1 MIFGNLAS
9 KLSEVM
15 RKFGGKSRVT
25 ESDVKEL
32 MREVRLALL
41 EADVNYKVVKDFTK
55 TVSEKAVGSSVLEG
69 LNPGQQVVKIVNDE
83 LKELLGGN
91 EAKLDLGRTPPNVI
105 MMVGLQGAGKTTASA
120 KLALMLKKQNK
131 NPLLVAA
138 DVYRPAAIKQLEV
151 LGGQIQVPV
160 FSMPD
165 GTSPVEIAKNAKER
179 AFRSLNEVVIIDTAG
194 RLEIDDRLMEELENI
209 KKAVNP
215 SEILLVV
222 DSMTGQNAANVAVAF
237 NERLDISGVILS
249 KLDSDTRGGAA
260 LSVAQMT
267 GKPIKFA
274 SVGEKMNEFETFKP
288 DRMAGRILGMGDV
301 LSLIEQAEQMYSEK
315 EARELE
321 QKIRQQTFTL
331 EDFLGQLRQIKKMG
345 GIGKLLG
352 MMPGVAGQIRE
363 EDIDE
368 KGMVR
373 TEAIICSMT
382 AKERKNPSILNASR
396 RKRIAAGSGT
406 SVQDVNKLIR
416 QFEMMR
422 EMMKKMSGGKGGKGG
437 KGFGGG
443 NPFGGKGGF
452 NPGGKFGF

>member
-9 KLSEVM
+9 KMSEVM
-15 RKFGGKSRVT
+15 RRFRGKARVT

-41 EADVNYKVVKDFTK
+41 EADVNYKVVKDFTRS
-55 TVSEKAVGSSVLEG
+55 VSEKAVGANVLEG

-83 LKELLGGN
+83 LKELLGGD
-91 EAKLDLGRTPPNVI
+91 EAKLDLGKTPPNVI
-105 MMVGLQGAGKTTASA
+105 MMAGLQGAGKTTASA
-120 KLALMLKKQNK
+120 KLALMLKKQGR
-131 NPLLVAA
+131 NPMLAAA

-160 FSMPD
+160 FSMPE
-165 GTSPVEIAKNAKER
+165 GTSPVQIAKAAKDR
-179 AFRSLNEVVIIDTAG
+179 ALRQLNDVVIIDTAG
-194 RLEIDDRLMEELENI
+194 RLEIDEKLMDELENI
-209 KKAVNP
+209 KAAVNP

-237 NERLDISGVILS
+237 NERLDVTGIILS

-260 LSVAQMT
+260 LSVVQMT
-267 GKPIKFA
+267 KKPIKFA
-274 SVGEKMNEFETFKP
+274 SVGEKMNEFEPFRP

-301 LSLIEQAEQMYSEK
+301 LSLIEQAEQMYTEK

-321 QKIRQQTFTL
+321 QKMRQQTFTL
-331 EDFLGQLRQIKKMG
+331 DDFLTQLRQIKKMG
-345 GIGKLLG
+345 GIAKLLG
-352 MMPGVAGQIRE
+352 MMPGAAGRIRE

-368 KGMVR
+368 RGMVR

-382 AKERKNPSILNASR
+382 VKERKNPSLLNASR
-396 RKRIAAGSGT
+396 RKRIAEGSGT
-406 SVQDVNKLIR
+406 TVQDVNKLMR

-422 EMMKKMSGGKGGKGG
+422 DMMKKMSDKKTRRSLMGGRGGMG
-437 KGFGGG
+437 GFGGG
-443 NPFGGKGGF
+443 MPF
-452 NPGGKFGF
+452 

>member
-1 MIFGNLAS
+1 
-9 KLSEVM
+9 M
-15 RKFGGKSRVT
+15 RKFRGKTHVT
-25 ESDVKEL
+25 EKDVKDL
-32 MREVRLALL
+32 MREVRIALL

-55 TVSEKAVGSSVLEG
+55 SVSEKAVGTSVLEG
-69 LNPGQQVVKIVNDE
+69 LNPGQQVVKVVNDE
-83 LKELLGGN
+83 LKELLGGK

-105 MMVGLQGAGKTTASA
+105 MMCGLQGAGKTTASA

-138 DVYRPAAIKQLEV
+138 DVYRPAAVKQLQV

-160 FSMPD
+160 YAAPE
-165 GTSPVEIAKNAKER
+165 GTNPVKIAADAKEKALR
-179 AFRSLNEVVIIDTAG
+179 GLNDVVIVDTAG
-194 RLEIDDRLMEELENI
+194 RLEIDEPLMEELEKI

-222 DSMTGQNAANVAVAF
+222 DAMTGQNAANVAVTF
-237 NERLDISGVILS
+237 NERLDITGVILS

-274 SVGEKMNEFETFKP
+274 SVGEKMNEFEVFHP

-301 LSLIEQAEQMYSEK
+301 LSLIEQAEQMYDEK

-321 QKIRQQTFTL
+321 KKIRQQTFTL
-331 EDFLGQLRQIKKMG
+331 DDFLQQLRQIKKMG

-352 MMPGVAGQIRE
+352 MVPGVAGQIRE

-368 KGMVR
+368 SGMVK

-382 AKERKNPSILNASR
+382 LKERRNPQLLNASR

-406 SVQDVNKLIR
+406 TVQDVNKLMR
-416 QFEMMR
+416 QFEQMR
-422 EMMKKMSGGKGGKGG
+422 DMMKKMNNGRGPGGMKGM
-437 KGFGGG
+437 GGG
-443 NPFGGKGGF
+443 TKGRF
-452 NPGGKFGF
+452 RF

>member
-1 MIFGNLAS
+1 
-9 KLSEVM
+9 
-15 RKFGGKSRVT
+15 
-25 ESDVKEL
+25 

-41 EADVNYKVVKDFTK
+41 EADVSYKVVKDFVKRVT
-55 TVSEKAVGSSVLEG
+55 ERAIGQEVLES
-69 LNPGQQVVKIVNDE
+69 LSPAQMVIKIVNDE
-83 LKELLGGN
+83 FIELMGS
-91 EAKLDLGRTPPNVI
+91 ESAKLNISPKSPSVVML
-105 MMVGLQGAGKTTASA
+105 VGLQGAGKTTASA

-138 DVYRPAAIKQLEV
+138 DIYRPAAIKQLQV

-160 FSMPD
+160 YAAPE
-165 GTSPVEIAKNAKER
+165 GTSPVKIASDAKEKALR
-179 AFRSLNEVVIIDTAG
+179 GLHDVVIVDTAG
-194 RLEIDDRLMEELENI
+194 RLEIDDILMEELEKI

-222 DSMTGQNAANVAVAF
+222 DAMTGQNAANVAVTF
-237 NERLDISGVILS
+237 NERLDITGVILS

-274 SVGEKMNEFETFKP
+274 SVGEKMNEFEVFHP

-301 LSLIEQAEQMYSEK
+301 LSLIEQAEQMYDEK

-321 QKIRQQTFTL
+321 KKIRQQTFTL
-331 EDFLGQLRQIKKMG
+331 DDFLQQLRQIKKMG

-352 MMPGVAGQIRE
+352 MVPGVAGQIRE

-368 KGMVR
+368 SGMVK

-382 AKERKNPSILNASR
+382 LKERRNPQILNASR

-406 SVQDVNKLIR
+406 TVQDVNKLMR
-416 QFEMMR
+416 QFEQMR
-422 EMMKKMSGGKGGKGG
+422 DMMKKMNNGKGPGGMKGM
-437 KGFGGG
+437 GGG
-443 NPFGGKGGF
+443 MRNRF
-452 NPGGKFGF
+452 KF

>member
-9 KLSEVM
+9 KLSETM
-15 RKFGGKSRVT
+15 RKFGGKTRVT
-25 ESDVKEL
+25 EKDVKDL
-32 MREVRLALL
+32 MREVRIALL
-41 EADVNYKVVKDFTK
+41 EADVNYKVVKEFVG

-83 LKELLGGN
+83 LKNLLGGS
-91 EAKLDLGRTPPNVI
+91 EAKLDLGRTPPNII
-105 MMVGLQGAGKTTASA
+105 MMAGLQGAGKTTASA
-120 KLALMLKKQNK
+120 KLALMLKKQGK
-131 NPLLVAA
+131 NPLLAAA
-138 DVYRPAAIKQLEV
+138 DIYRPAAIKQLQV

-160 FSMPD
+160 YAAPE
-165 GTSPVEIAKNAKER
+165 GTSPVEIAKQAREKAVR
-179 AFRSLNEVVIIDTAG
+179 GLNDVVIVDTAG
-194 RLEIDDRLMEELENI
+194 RLEIDETLMDELENI

-237 NERLDISGVILS
+237 NEKLNITGVILS

-260 LSVAQMT
+260 LSVAKLT

-274 SVGEKMNEFETFKP
+274 SVGEKMNEFEPFHP

-321 QKIRQQTFTL
+321 KKIRQQTFTL
-331 EDFLGQLRQIKKMG
+331 EDFLDQLRQIKKMG
-345 GIGKLLG
+345 GVTKLLG
-352 MMPGVAGQIRE
+352 MVPGIAGQIKE

-368 KGMVR
+368 SGLVK

-382 AKERKNPSILNASR
+382 QKERKNPSILNASR
-396 RKRIAAGSGT
+396 RKRIAEGSGT
-406 SVQDVNKLIR
+406 TVQDVNRLMK

-422 EMMKKMSGGKGGKGG
+422 DMMKKMNSANGKKGMNALMGGK
-437 KGFGGG
+437 KGFR
-443 NPFGGKGGF
+443 F
-452 NPGGKFGF
+452 

>member
-9 KLSEVM
+9 KLSEAM
-15 RKFGGKSRVT
+15 RKFRGKTRVT

-55 TVSEKAVGSSVLEG
+55 AVSEKAVGASVLEG
-69 LNPGQQVVKIVNDE
+69 LNPGQQVVKIVNEE
-83 LKELLGGN
+83 LIKLLGGD

-120 KLALMLKKQNK
+120 KLALMLKKQGK
-131 NPLLVAA
+131 SPMLVAA
-138 DVYRPAAIKQLEV
+138 DVYRPAAVKQLEV
-151 LGGQIQVPV
+151 LGGQIQIPV
-160 FSMPD
+160 FSMPE
-165 GTSPVEIAKNAKER
+165 GTNPVQIAKSAKEKALR
-179 AFRSLNEVVIIDTAG
+179 QLNDVVIVDTAG
-194 RLEIDDRLMEELENI
+194 RLEIDDTLMEELENI
-209 KKAVNP
+209 KKAVVP

-222 DSMTGQNAANVAVAF
+222 DSMTGQNAANVAVTF
-237 NERLDISGVILS
+237 NERLDITGVILS

-267 GKPIKFA
+267 NKPIKFA

-288 DRMAGRILGMGDV
+288 DRMASRILGMGDV

-321 QKIRQQTFTL
+321 KKIRQQTFTL
-331 EDFLGQLRQIKKMG
+331 DDFLQQLRQIKKMG

-352 MMPGVAGQIRE
+352 MMPGAAGQIRE

-368 KGMVR
+368 RGMIR

-382 AKERKNPSILNASR
+382 MKERKNPAILNASR
-396 RKRIAAGSGT
+396 RKRIAEGSGT
-406 SVQDVNKLIR
+406 SVQEVNKLMR

-422 EMMKKMSGGKGGKGG
+422 DMMKKMSGGKGPKG
-437 KGFGGG
+437 
-443 NPFGGKGGF
+443 FGGKGGL
-452 NPGGKFGF
+452 GGFGGRGGFRF

>member
-1 MIFGNLAS
+1 
-9 KLSEVM
+9 M
-15 RKFGGKSRVT
+15 RKFRGKTRVT
-25 ESDVKEL
+25 EKDVKDL
-32 MREVRLALL
+32 MREVRIALL

-55 TVSEKAVGSSVLEG
+55 NVSEKAVGASVLEG
-69 LNPGQQVVKIVNDE
+69 LNPGQQVVKVVNDE
-83 LKELLGGN
+83 LKELLGGK

-138 DVYRPAAIKQLEV
+138 DIYRPAAIKQLQV

-160 FSMPD
+160 YAAPE
-165 GTSPVEIAKNAKER
+165 GTSPVKIASDAKEKALR
-179 AFRSLNEVVIIDTAG
+179 GLHDVVIVDTAG
-194 RLEIDDRLMEELENI
+194 RLEIDDILMEELEKI

-222 DSMTGQNAANVAVAF
+222 DAMTGQNAANVAVTF
-237 NERLDISGVILS
+237 NERLDITGVILS

-274 SVGEKMNEFETFKP
+274 SVGEKMNEFEVFHP

-301 LSLIEQAEQMYSEK
+301 LSLIEQAEQMYDEK

-321 QKIRQQTFTL
+321 KKIRQQTFTL
-331 EDFLGQLRQIKKMG
+331 DDFLQQLRQIKKMG

-352 MMPGVAGQIRE
+352 MVPGVAGQIRE

-368 KGMVR
+368 SGMVK

-382 AKERKNPSILNASR
+382 LKERRNPQILNASR

-406 SVQDVNKLIR
+406 TVQDVNKLMR
-416 QFEMMR
+416 QFEQMR
-422 EMMKKMSGGKGGKGG
+422 DMMKKMNNGKGPGGMKGM
-437 KGFGGG
+437 GGG
-443 NPFGGKGGF
+443 MRNRF
-452 NPGGKFGF
+452 KF

>member
-9 KLSEVM
+9 KLSEAM
-15 RKFGGKSRVT
+15 RKFRGKTRVT

-55 TVSEKAVGSSVLEG
+55 AVSEKAVGASVLEG
-69 LNPGQQVVKIVNDE
+69 LNPGQQVVKIVNEE
-83 LKELLGGN
+83 LIKLLGGD

-120 KLALMLKKQNK
+120 KLALMLKKQGK
-131 NPLLVAA
+131 SPMLVAA
-138 DVYRPAAIKQLEV
+138 DVYRPAAVKQLEV
-151 LGGQIQVPV
+151 LGGQIQIPV
-160 FSMPD
+160 FSMPE
-165 GTSPVEIAKNAKER
+165 GTNPVQIAKSAKEKALR
-179 AFRSLNEVVIIDTAG
+179 QLNDVVIVDTAG
-194 RLEIDDRLMEELENI
+194 RLEIDDTLMEELENI
-209 KKAVNP
+209 KKAVVP

-222 DSMTGQNAANVAVAF
+222 DSMTGQNAANVAVTF
-237 NERLDISGVILS
+237 NERLDITGVILS

-267 GKPIKFA
+267 NKPIKFA

-288 DRMAGRILGMGDV
+288 DRMASRILGMGDV

-321 QKIRQQTFTL
+321 KKIRQQTFTL
-331 EDFLGQLRQIKKMG
+331 DDFLQQLRQIKKMG

-352 MMPGVAGQIRE
+352 MMPGAAGQIRE

-368 KGMVR
+368 RGMVR

-382 AKERKNPSILNASR
+382 MKERKNPAILNASR
-396 RKRIAAGSGT
+396 RKRIAEGSGT
-406 SVQDVNKLIR
+406 SVQEVNKLMR

-422 EMMKKMSGGKGGKGG
+422 DMMKKMSGGKGPKG
-437 KGFGGG
+437 
-443 NPFGGKGGF
+443 FGGKGGL
-452 NPGGKFGF
+452 GGFGGRGGFRF

>member
-1 MIFGNLAS
+1 
-9 KLSEVM
+9 M
-15 RKFGGKSRVT
+15 RKFRGKTHVT
-25 ESDVKEL
+25 EKDVKDL
-32 MREVRLALL
+32 MREVRIALL

-55 TVSEKAVGSSVLEG
+55 NVSEKAVGASVLEG
-69 LNPGQQVVKIVNDE
+69 LNPGQQVVKVVNDE
-83 LKELLGGN
+83 LKELLGGK

-138 DVYRPAAIKQLEV
+138 DIYRPAAIKQLQV

-160 FSMPD
+160 YAAPE
-165 GTSPVEIAKNAKER
+165 GTSPVKIASDAKEKALR
-179 AFRSLNEVVIIDTAG
+179 GLHDVVIVDTAG
-194 RLEIDDRLMEELENI
+194 RLEIDDILMEELEKI

-222 DSMTGQNAANVAVAF
+222 DAMTGQNAANVAVTF
-237 NERLDISGVILS
+237 NERLDITGVILS

-274 SVGEKMNEFETFKP
+274 SVGEKMNEFEVFHP

-301 LSLIEQAEQMYSEK
+301 LSLIEQAEQMYDEK

-321 QKIRQQTFTL
+321 KKIRQQTFTL
-331 EDFLGQLRQIKKMG
+331 DDFLQQLRQIKKMG

-352 MMPGVAGQIRE
+352 MVPGVAGQIRE

-368 KGMVR
+368 SGMVK

-382 AKERKNPSILNASR
+382 LKERRNPQILNASR

-406 SVQDVNKLIR
+406 TVQDVNKLMR
-416 QFEMMR
+416 QFEQMR
-422 EMMKKMSGGKGGKGG
+422 DMMKKMNNGKGPGGMKGM
-437 KGFGGG
+437 GGG
-443 NPFGGKGGF
+443 MRNRF
-452 NPGGKFGF
+452 KF